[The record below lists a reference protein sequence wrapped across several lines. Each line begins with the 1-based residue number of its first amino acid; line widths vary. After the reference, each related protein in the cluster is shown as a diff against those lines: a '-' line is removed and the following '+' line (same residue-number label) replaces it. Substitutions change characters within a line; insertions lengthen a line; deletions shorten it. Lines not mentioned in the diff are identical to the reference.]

1 MLTKFIFRINT
12 HDIIIIYDKLYHTY
26 INFFNKTI
34 SKYLLLLLLSFLRVF
49 PKHFYEFFF
58 HHFFG
63 QNIH

>member
-1 MLTKFIFRINT
+1 MLTKFIFRIDT

-49 PKHFYEFFF
+49 PKHFYEF
-58 HHFFG
+58 
-63 QNIH
+63 